1 MTTTLSTPHLII
13 GCGYLGQRVA
23 ALWHQAGQAVH
34 ALTRSEA
41 RADEFRRHGWH
52 PVLGDLTQ
60 PQSLPTFTDID
71 TLLLAVGLDRQ
82 AGHSQRAVYVDGL
95 AHLIA
100 HCPAPPRRVISVSST
115 SVYGQDAGE
124 WIDEASATEP
134 QAENGQVCLA
144 AERLLQERWP
154 HAQIVRSAGIYGPG
168 RLIARVEQLR
178 TGTPLT
184 GRPDAWLNLIHVD
197 DLATAVLAVAERAA
211 VGSTWL
217 AVDNQPLTR
226 REFYRA
232 ITRRVG
238 APEPRFADGDLAVSG
253 GLNKRCSNRRLREE
267 LGWTPRYPTIEEGLT
282 HVLEPTSPDEP
293 TAPASSTPRS
303 QGARPPVIPPRPE
316 RP

>member
-1 MTTTLSTPHLII
+1 MNTSLSTPHLII

-23 ALWHQAGQAVH
+23 ALWHQAGHTVH

-41 RADEFRRHGWH
+41 RADEFRRQGWY

-60 PQSLPTFTDID
+60 PQSLPTFTHID
-71 TLLLAVGLDRQ
+71 TLLLAVGLDRR
-82 AGHSQRAVYVDGL
+82 AGHSQREVYVDGL
-95 AHLIA
+95 AHLIE
-100 HCPAPPRRVISVSST
+100 HCPVAPRRVVSVSST

-124 WIDEASATEP
+124 WIDEDSATEP

-144 AERLLQERWP
+144 AERLLQDRWP

-178 TGTPLT
+178 TGTPLS

-197 DLATAVLAVAERAA
+197 DLATAVLAVADRAA

-217 AVDNQPLTR
+217 AVDNRPLTR
-226 REFYRA
+226 REFYQA

-238 APEPRFADGDLAVSG
+238 APEPHFTEGDTPTGG
-253 GLNKRCSNRRLREE
+253 GLNKRCSNRRLRED
-267 LGWTPRYPTIEEGLT
+267 LGWAPRYPTIEEGLAQ
-282 HVLEPTSPDEP
+282 VLEQPAP
-293 TAPASSTPRS
+293 APASHPS
-303 QGARPPVIPPRPE
+303 RPAVMPPRPE
-316 RP
+316 RS